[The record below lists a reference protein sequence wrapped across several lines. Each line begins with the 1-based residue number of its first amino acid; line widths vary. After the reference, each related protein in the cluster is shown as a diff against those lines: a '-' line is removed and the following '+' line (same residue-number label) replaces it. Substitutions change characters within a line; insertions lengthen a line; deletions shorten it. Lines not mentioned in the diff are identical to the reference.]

1 MAVEKNMK
9 LRGEYISLHKLL
21 CNVLSAKVKAKSFK
35 HFATPGKV
43 FAHIQSFL

>member
-9 LRGEYISLHKLL
+9 LRGEYKLL

-43 FAHIQSFL
+43 FAHMQ